1 MIVLQFLFYGS
12 LLLLLHS
19 YVIYPFSL
27 KLFLWLRNFNTQVKE
42 LDEFELP
49 FVSTITAVFNEES
62 VIQQKVIS
70 ILESDYPKNKLNVYL
85 GSDCSTD
92 RSDFLMLQLA
102 KENSNIHFARFDQRR
117 GKASVVNDL
126 VENSFQVHAQ
136 NENHILIF
144 TDANVILDTKAIR
157 NMVRHFIDSNIGLVD
172 SRIIPFNQV
181 VTGIAPAEIRYIN
194 LETLVKNWEGKL
206 WGVMMGAFGGC
217 FAVRSTLVS
226 KIPTYLITDDFYL
239 SMMVL
244 EQGASCIND
253 TEAICYEGIPS
264 QMKEEFKRKLRISSG
279 NFQSLAVFKHFLYT
293 APISRAYAFISHKV
307 FRWLG
312 PLFLLLMYLTSGCL
326 AIGFG
331 NYYIPVFIT
340 VNILFF
346 AIPAIDWILSRIGI
360 HVMILRGIRYFISMN
375 LALLLGLFRY
385 LKGIKHSVWEPPKR
399 NHIT

>member
-1 MIVLQFLFYGS
+1 M
-12 LLLLLHS
+12 LLHS